1 MGTSVAGTEEGTV
14 MNKFYQKHR
23 QVVAYFTYGALT
35 SLFNMV
41 LYAVFVSF
49 AGITLSNA
57 IAWFGAVVF
66 AFVTNKLFVFKS
78 KKWRTKE
85 TLKEAGTFLG
95 ARIFS
100 GILEITLPTLLFHLG
115 LDHDLFGIK
124 GFVSKII
131 VSVIVIILNYVLSK
145 KIVFRKKD

>member
-1 MGTSVAGTEEGTV
+1 MK
-14 MNKFYQKHR
+14 NFYKRHR
-23 QVVAYFTYGALT
+23 QVFAYFTYGVLT
-35 SLFNMV
+35 SLVNV
-41 LYAVFVSF
+41 ILYATLVSLI
-49 AGITLSNA
+49 GITLSNA
-57 IAWFGAVVF
+57 VAWLGAVIF
-66 AFVTNKLFVFKS
+66 AFVTNKLFVFQS
-78 KKWRTKE
+78 TKWRTKE

-100 GILEITLPTLLFHLG
+100 GILEITLPTLLFYLG

-131 VSVIVIILNYVLSK
+131 VSIIVIILNYVLSK

>member
-1 MGTSVAGTEEGTV
+1 MKKQLK
-14 MNKFYQKHR
+14 NKREAILYLL
-23 QVVAYFTYGALT
+23 YGVIT
-35 SLFNMV
+35 SLVNII
-41 LYAVFVSF
+41 LYIGFTPIL
-49 AGITLSNA
+49 GITLSNA

-78 KKWRTKE
+78 TKWRTKE

-100 GILEITLPTLLFHLG
+100 GILEITLPTVLFYLG

-131 VSVIVIILNYVLSK
+131 VSIIIIILNYVLSK